1 MKFYRINALLLKYCY
16 ISVNRLDRIFDIVF
30 WPVLDIF
37 IWGFVSI
44 YIFQLSNNVNIL
56 NMIMGGIIMW
66 ALFWRA
72 QQDFSVYIL
81 EDFWS
86 RNLFNLFATP
96 IRDSEFILSTVIF
109 GFMRAILTFVFLGA
123 LAYLMY
129 SFNILSIN
137 LAGIALFGFSL
148 MVVGW
153 AMGIFVA
160 SLIFRFGMRVQA
172 FAWSA
177 VWVIQPFSAVFYPVS
192 ALPNW
197 AQKIAMILPTSY
209 IFEGMRQLIAGGPI
223 NWTYLFIS
231 VVTGIVALCLAI
243 LFFKSCLKHARKN
256 GMLVHPE

>member
-1 MKFYRINALLLKYCY
+1 MKFYRINALLLKYLY
-16 ISVNRLDRIFDIVF
+16 ISINRLDRIFDIVF

-44 YIFQLSNNVNIL
+44 YIFQLSNNINIL

-66 ALFWRA
+66 SLFWRA

-96 IRDSEFILSTVIF
+96 LKDSELIASTVIF
-109 GFMRAILTFVFLGA
+109 GFIRAILTFVFLGA

-129 SFNILSIN
+129 SFNVLSIN
-137 LAGIALFGFSL
+137 LAGLALFGFAL
-148 MVVGW
+148 MITGW

-209 IFEGMRQLIAGGPI
+209 IFEGMRQLMGDGTI
-223 NWTYLFIS
+223 NWNYFFIS
-231 VVTGIVALCLAI
+231 VIAGIIALCLAI
-243 LFFKSCLKHARKN
+243 MFFKSCLKHARKN